1 MPQDGRR
8 YYVSNTSKLRETPI
22 AIRYFLQQLTYDW
35 PPAVLPLTPPFTGDG
50 TDDRID

>member
-35 PPAVLPLTPPFTGDG
+35 PPAVLPLTPPYTGDG